1 MEDNKIVQINGEKFI
16 EEEIEEDDD
25 LCPMELLKDV
35 ADVDWEKLT
44 IIGVDKKDQL
54 HVYSNIERAADL
66 NLLLDRSKQKLLEI
80 LD

>member
-1 MEDNKIVQINGEKFI
+1 MQINGEKFI
-16 EEEIEEDDD
+16 EEEIEEEED

-44 IIGVDKKDQL
+44 IIGFDKKDQL

>member
-1 MEDNKIVQINGEKFI
+1 MRNQLLLGD
-16 EEEIEEDDD
+16 
-25 LCPMELLKDV
+25 CMELLKDV

-44 IIGVDKKDQL
+44 IIGFDKKDQL